1 MEIFTYVDYLK
12 YDNIL
17 NKNNKYIL
25 MEDEEKYSFNKKETK
40 YINNK
45 HDKTFRK
52 ILDNK
57 KELIIFLNKILKLK
71 NKIKENEVEKYNSSF
86 ISIDFRNQ
94 ESDIVYKIKNKEIYI
109 LIEHQ
114 TKIDYLMPIRILQY
128 EIEIIRKENK
138 KNKNNNILYP
148 IVIPIVLYTGRKQWD
163 ASIKLPTLKTEFNK
177 YKGIK
182 DIRYNL
188 VDINNYEFQELL
200 KEESILSKIMII
212 EKSKTNKELKENIEK
227 IINEI
232 LNKNNK
238 YNDTQKN
245 LLFNIIEY
253 TLNNILSENEIKKYK
268 EKLEGE
274 KNMLA
279 VFEMIEEEKQNSYI
293 SGKKEGIT
301 KGKKERKKESIK
313 QIAKKMIK
321 MKIDKNIIINVTGL
335 DEKEIEQI
343 EKQK

>member
-1 MEIFTYVDYLK
+1 
-12 YDNIL
+12 
-17 NKNNKYIL
+17 
-25 MEDEEKYSFNKKETK
+25 
-40 YINNK
+40 
-45 HDKTFRK
+45 
-52 ILDNK
+52 
-57 KELIIFLNKILKLK
+57 
-71 NKIKENEVEKYNSSF
+71 
-86 ISIDFRNQ
+86 
-94 ESDIVYKIKNKEIYI
+94 
-109 LIEHQ
+109 
-114 TKIDYLMPIRILQY
+114 
-128 EIEIIRKENK
+128 
-138 KNKNNNILYP
+138 
-148 IVIPIVLYTGRKQWD
+148 
-163 ASIKLPTLKTEFNK
+163 
-177 YKGIK
+177 
-182 DIRYNL
+182 
-188 VDINNYEFQELL
+188 
-200 KEESILSKIMII
+200 MII

-301 KGKKERKKESIK
+301 KGITKGKKESIK

-335 DEKEIEQI
+335 NEKELEQI

>member
-1 MEIFTYVDYLK
+1 
-12 YDNIL
+12 
-17 NKNNKYIL
+17 
-25 MEDEEKYSFNKKETK
+25 
-40 YINNK
+40 
-45 HDKTFRK
+45 
-52 ILDNK
+52 
-57 KELIIFLNKILKLK
+57 
-71 NKIKENEVEKYNSSF
+71 
-86 ISIDFRNQ
+86 
-94 ESDIVYKIKNKEIYI
+94 
-109 LIEHQ
+109 
-114 TKIDYLMPIRILQY
+114 
-128 EIEIIRKENK
+128 
-138 KNKNNNILYP
+138 
-148 IVIPIVLYTGRKQWD
+148 
-163 ASIKLPTLKTEFNK
+163 
-177 YKGIK
+177 
-182 DIRYNL
+182 
-188 VDINNYEFQELL
+188 
-200 KEESILSKIMII
+200 MII

-245 LLFNIIEY
+245 LLFNIIKY

-301 KGKKERKKESIK
+301 KGKKESIK
-313 QIAKKMIK
+313 QIAEKMIK

-335 DEKEIEQI
+335 NEKELEQI

>member
-1 MEIFTYVDYLK
+1 
-12 YDNIL
+12 
-17 NKNNKYIL
+17 
-25 MEDEEKYSFNKKETK
+25 
-40 YINNK
+40 
-45 HDKTFRK
+45 
-52 ILDNK
+52 
-57 KELIIFLNKILKLK
+57 
-71 NKIKENEVEKYNSSF
+71 
-86 ISIDFRNQ
+86 
-94 ESDIVYKIKNKEIYI
+94 
-109 LIEHQ
+109 
-114 TKIDYLMPIRILQY
+114 
-128 EIEIIRKENK
+128 
-138 KNKNNNILYP
+138 
-148 IVIPIVLYTGRKQWD
+148 
-163 ASIKLPTLKTEFNK
+163 
-177 YKGIK
+177 
-182 DIRYNL
+182 
-188 VDINNYEFQELL
+188 
-200 KEESILSKIMII
+200 MII

-268 EKLEGE
+268 KKLEGE

-293 SGKKEGIT
+293 SG
-301 KGKKERKKESIK
+301 KKESIK

>member
-12 YDNIL
+12 YDN
-17 NKNNKYIL
+17 
-25 MEDEEKYSFNKKETK
+25 
-40 YINNK
+40 
-45 HDKTFRK
+45 
-52 ILDNK
+52 
-57 KELIIFLNKILKLK
+57 
-71 NKIKENEVEKYNSSF
+71 
-86 ISIDFRNQ
+86 
-94 ESDIVYKIKNKEIYI
+94 
-109 LIEHQ
+109 
-114 TKIDYLMPIRILQY
+114 
-128 EIEIIRKENK
+128 
-138 KNKNNNILYP
+138 
-148 IVIPIVLYTGRKQWD
+148 
-163 ASIKLPTLKTEFNK
+163 
-177 YKGIK
+177 
-182 DIRYNL
+182 
-188 VDINNYEFQELL
+188 
-200 KEESILSKIMII
+200 
-212 EKSKTNKELKENIEK
+212 
-227 IINEI
+227 I

-301 KGKKERKKESIK
+301 KGKKEGKKESIK

>member
-1 MEIFTYVDYLK
+1 
-12 YDNIL
+12 
-17 NKNNKYIL
+17 
-25 MEDEEKYSFNKKETK
+25 
-40 YINNK
+40 
-45 HDKTFRK
+45 
-52 ILDNK
+52 
-57 KELIIFLNKILKLK
+57 
-71 NKIKENEVEKYNSSF
+71 
-86 ISIDFRNQ
+86 
-94 ESDIVYKIKNKEIYI
+94 
-109 LIEHQ
+109 
-114 TKIDYLMPIRILQY
+114 MPIRILQY
-128 EIEIIRKENK
+128 EIEIIRKENI

-301 KGKKERKKESIK
+301 EGITKGKKEGKKESIK

-321 MKIDKNIIINVTGL
+321 MRIDKNIIINVTGL

>member
-1 MEIFTYVDYLK
+1 M
-12 YDNIL
+12 
-17 NKNNKYIL
+17 
-25 MEDEEKYSFNKKETK
+25 
-40 YINNK
+40 
-45 HDKTFRK
+45 
-52 ILDNK
+52 
-57 KELIIFLNKILKLK
+57 K
-71 NKIKENEVEKYNSSF
+71 NK
-86 ISIDFRNQ
+86 
-94 ESDIVYKIKNKEIYI
+94 
-109 LIEHQ
+109 
-114 TKIDYLMPIRILQY
+114 
-128 EIEIIRKENK
+128 
-138 KNKNNNILYP
+138 
-148 IVIPIVLYTGRKQWD
+148 
-163 ASIKLPTLKTEFNK
+163 
-177 YKGIK
+177 
-182 DIRYNL
+182 
-188 VDINNYEFQELL
+188 
-200 KEESILSKIMII
+200 
-212 EKSKTNKELKENIEK
+212 LKENIEK

-301 KGKKERKKESIK
+301 KGITKGKKESIK

-335 DEKEIEQI
+335 NEKELEQI

>member
-1 MEIFTYVDYLK
+1 MLK
-12 YDNIL
+12 G
-17 NKNNKYIL
+17 
-25 MEDEEKYSFNKKETK
+25 T
-40 YINNK
+40 
-45 HDKTFRK
+45 
-52 ILDNK
+52 
-57 KELIIFLNKILKLK
+57 
-71 NKIKENEVEKYNSSF
+71 
-86 ISIDFRNQ
+86 
-94 ESDIVYKIKNKEIYI
+94 
-109 LIEHQ
+109 
-114 TKIDYLMPIRILQY
+114 
-128 EIEIIRKENK
+128 
-138 KNKNNNILYP
+138 
-148 IVIPIVLYTGRKQWD
+148 
-163 ASIKLPTLKTEFNK
+163 ASTSE
-177 YKGIK
+177 
-182 DIRYNL
+182 
-188 VDINNYEFQELL
+188 
-200 KEESILSKIMII
+200 
-212 EKSKTNKELKENIEK
+212 SKTNKELKENIEK

-301 KGKKERKKESIK
+301 KGKKESIK

-335 DEKEIEQI
+335 NEKELEQI